1 MAYTAYDKT
10 KPDATTQAGAAFGA
24 STKAN
29 LLALRDTVVAGAVQ
43 GWNYSYT
50 GTDAGQPATVVWTF
64 GTEKIQETYTWG
76 TDASLTKV
84 AYRYSSNTGT
94 AYDPMADASGNF
106 VHTFTYDGSG
116 NLTAST
122 WGTST

>member
-1 MAYTAYDKT
+1 MAYTAFDKT
-10 KPDATTQAGAAFGA
+10 KPDASVDDGADFGA
-24 STKAN
+24 NTKAN
-29 LLALRDTVVAGAVQ
+29 LLALRDALSLAGVVQ

-50 GTDAGQPATVVWTF
+50 GTASQPTDVIWTF
-64 GTEKIQETYTWG
+64 GTEKIKQTHTWG
-76 TDASLTKV
+76 TDGSLTKV
-84 AYRYSSNTGT
+84 AHYYSSNTGT
-94 AYDPMADASGNF
+94 SYSAMADASGNF

>member
-1 MAYTAYDKT
+1 MPYTAFDRT
-10 KPDATTQAGAAFGA
+10 KPDATTQAGTAFGA
-24 STKAN
+24 SAKSN
-29 LLALRDTVVAGAVQ
+29 LLALRDSAVASTMQ

-50 GTDAGQPATVVWTF
+50 GSASEPTTVVWSF
-64 GTEKIQETYTWG
+64 GTERVQETYTWG
-76 TDASLTKV
+76 TDGSVSKV
-84 AYRYSSNTGT
+84 AYRYSSNSGT

-116 NLTAST
+116 NLTASS